1 MFLREPKGDD
11 LMTTRRQLT
20 STNTGCGAWEQ
31 RHSRFLFPIQPC
43 AAQKWLK
50 DYVLKAK
57 SHIMV
62 LSAARVNS
70 APLFESNEGL

>member
-1 MFLREPKGDD
+1 
-11 LMTTRRQLT
+11 MTTRRQLT

-31 RHSRFLFPIQPC
+31 RHSRFLSPIQPC

-57 SHIMV
+57 SRSMV
-62 LSAARVNS
+62 RSAARVNGTPS
-70 APLFESNEGL
+70 LESNKGL